1 MSNGS
6 SGLDESA
13 SVLFAYAAPEIE
25 QSKVL
30 FDEDQHDV
38 TIFYSLEETLVMS
51 PGHFST
57 SCASLP
63 LRSFDTAFKAFRYC
77 IGIYSFVCSGL
88 QNDIPCT
95 CKCAAHF

>member
-51 PGHFST
+51 PT
-57 SCASLP
+57 
-63 LRSFDTAFKAFRYC
+63 DTHTHTIHATHTC
-77 IGIYSFVCSGL
+77 IRV
-88 QNDIPCT
+88 T
-95 CKCAAHF
+95 HT